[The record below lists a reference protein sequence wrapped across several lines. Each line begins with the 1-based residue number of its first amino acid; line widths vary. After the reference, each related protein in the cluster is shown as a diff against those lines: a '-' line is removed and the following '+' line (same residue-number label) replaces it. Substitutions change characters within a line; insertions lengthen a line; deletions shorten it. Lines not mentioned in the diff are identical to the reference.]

1 MRPHRTYIRITDEG
15 SGWVVLAPKRVLV
28 VDDDDGIRAAVAEV
42 LDFEGYDV
50 VTARNGAEALEQI
63 RTARPDAVVLD
74 LMMPV
79 MDGWTFME
87 VCRKEELCD
96 GTPVLVMSAYRNL
109 AETAPNLGANAC
121 IAKPFDL
128 DVLIGAVERLIR
140 RAA

>member
-1 MRPHRTYIRITDEG
+1 MGTVPP
-15 SGWVVLAPKRVLV
+15 SKRVLV
-28 VDDDDGIRAAVAEV
+28 VDDEDAIRTAVADA
-42 LDFEGYDV
+42 LDFEGYEV
-50 VTARNGAEALEQI
+50 ITATNGAEALEQV

-87 VCRKEELCD
+87 ACRREGLCAQ
-96 GTPVLVMSAYRNL
+96 TPVLVMSAYRHL
-109 AETAPNLGANAC
+109 SETAPNLGAKAC

-128 DVLIGAVERLIR
+128 DVLLGAVERLVQ

>member
-15 SGWVVLAPKRVLV
+15 SGCVVLAPKRVLV

-74 LMMPV
+74 LMMHV
-79 MDGWTFME
+79 MDGWKFME